1 MQEMIGDAYMPPFQ
15 VIGNLYFVGNKLA
28 SSHLISTSDGLILL
42 DSGYDAM
49 LEMLLDNIHLLGF
62 DEKQIRYIIHS
73 HGHIDHL
80 GATRR
85 LRDMSGAKT
94 VLGRADRDYAN
105 GLRQL
110 TYAKELGLSYDTA
123 FEPDILL
130 DDKDVIQLGNTMI
143 RALHT
148 PGHTEGT
155 MSYFFCL
162 ENNEHELVA
171 GTHGG
176 IGINT
181 MSQAY
186 LKAHGLPL
194 SLREDF
200 FKGLARLRKIHVDVL
215 IPNHQDQWN
224 TIERHQEKING
235 NDTAFVDAEAWP
247 EYLNMAELRLTN
259 MLREEGYAL

>member
-1 MQEMIGDAYMPPFQ
+1 MQEMMRKAYMPPFQ
-15 VIGNLYFVGNKLA
+15 VIGNLYYVGNKLA

-49 LEMLLDNIHLLGF
+49 MDMLLDNIHLLGF
-62 DEKQIRYIIHS
+62 DERQIRYIIHS

-80 GATRR
+80 GATKR
-85 LRDMSGAKT
+85 LRDVSGAKT
-94 VLGRADRDYAN
+94 VIGRADRDYAN

-130 DDKDVIQLGNTMI
+130 DDKDIVRLGNTVI
-143 RALHT
+143 HALHT

-155 MSYFFCL
+155 MSYFFCV
-162 ENNEHELVA
+162 ENNGHELVV

-181 MSQAY
+181 MSRAY
-186 LKAHGLPL
+186 LKAYGLPL
-194 SLREDF
+194 SLRWDF
-200 FKGLARLRKIHVDVL
+200 LEGLERLHKIHVDVL
-215 IPNHQDQWN
+215 VPNHQDQWN
-224 TIERHQEKING
+224 TIERYQEKVNG
-235 NDTAFVDAEAWP
+235 NDMAFVDAEAWP
-247 EYLNMAELRLTN
+247 KYLDMARLRLTN
-259 MLREEGYAL
+259 MLREEEDAL